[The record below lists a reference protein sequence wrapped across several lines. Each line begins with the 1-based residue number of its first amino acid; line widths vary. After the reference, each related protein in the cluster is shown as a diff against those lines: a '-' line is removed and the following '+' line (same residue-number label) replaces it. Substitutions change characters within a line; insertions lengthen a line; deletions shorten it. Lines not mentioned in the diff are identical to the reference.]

1 MKRPL
6 TLRTS
11 GTWRRKAALG
21 SVVVALL
28 QSPGW
33 GAAPSPNRLLQLGRF
48 REAQQAF
55 EAMAERQPT
64 DPRWRYNAG
73 VAAFKAG
80 DAATA
85 QKHFEAATAA
95 PDLDLQRKAWYNL
108 GNAAFSL
115 ATAPGAEETEKTLQ
129 AAAEAFGAALQ
140 LDPKD
145 HAASENLSA
154 VRQFAEELKKQQE
167 QQSQEGD
174 SDSKDSKDKKGQD
187 KKDQKNQPGQKG
199 QKGQKGKQGQ
209 DSPKES
215 PENAEDDSSQD
226 PNEKSDQEQASKSK
240 DSKKPKDSKGK
251 QNSADARDGDSKK
264 DPAGDDAQKQQA
276 AQPTNSPAGGSPT
289 NQLSQAGSD
298 KEKEK
303 DKGKAGAKPSDIQ
316 RAGGNEAA
324 GAEGDA
330 GESLEEDTRMT
341 VVQAQQMLDSQKGAE
356 KPIWTLVRGW
366 GQDKPEGAKSS
377 GRRKNW

>member
-1 MKRPL
+1 MKRPP

-11 GTWRRKAALG
+11 GTWRRMAALG
-21 SVVVALL
+21 PLVITLL

-33 GAAPSPNRLLQLGRF
+33 GAAPNPNRLLQLGRF

-55 EAMAERQPT
+55 EAMAERQPD

-108 GNAAFSL
+108 GNAAFSQ

-129 AAAEAFGAALQ
+129 SAAEAFGAALQ

-145 HAASENLSA
+145 HAASDNLSA
-154 VRQFAEELKKQQE
+154 VKQFAEELKKQQE

-174 SDSKDSKDKKGQD
+174 SKDSKDKKGQD
-187 KKDQKNQPGQKG
+187 QKDQKNQAGQKG

-209 DSPKES
+209 DSPKDS

-226 PNEKSDQEQASKSK
+226 PNQKPDQDQASKSK

-251 QNSADARDGDSKK
+251 QNSADSREGDS
-264 DPAGDDAQKQQA
+264 QKEQA
-276 AQPTNSPAGGSPT
+276 AQPTNAPAGGSPT
-289 NQLSQAGSD
+289 NQLSQARGD
-298 KEKEK
+298 KEKDQE
-303 DKGKAGAKPSDIQ
+303 KGKAGAKPSDIQ

-324 GAEGDA
+324 GADSVA